1 MKSRVSQLL
10 IAACLSASMALAA
23 VPAGAAPV
31 FAAEETDTAGTE
43 QGNSTGKSNTGT
55 PAGERESSGGTQD
68 GSQSSGQN
76 NTSEETKDDEK
87 DTAQGGTMESSQGGT
102 QGSTDGST
110 EENGQQS
117 TTGNVKENTSGGT
130 QDGSQGND
138 DGSKQGAITSGE
150 YITPPATV
158 QWIDKDNLILGISP
172 VDGADWYE
180 IEYIKSDSEEVISSS
195 IWYSND
201 FTHQASDNGLY
212 QINIKR
218 ELQDQEATFGEEI
231 KNPVQIRVY
240 AGKGSPKAVRAEN
253 LENADYKK
261 ITVDNYQSYLSTLK
275 ETPMPTD
282 VELSLD
288 DTSNKLVVSF
298 KQEKVG
304 QWQTDDQGNLV
315 PSYPYEYHLYFYLG
329 SEYRK
334 AYSYDYYTDPGNL
347 IWSVS
352 AKGTEKEKIEI
363 PVSDYIR
370 STILE
375 KVNTGAES
383 RQLSVAVK
391 AKAGG
396 TDSNGNLKYKVSQL
410 SAMSNQIDYKN
421 ATFTTISVNE
431 DQFKDGSLQNISS
444 EDTNKLCP
452 EAPDNASLRLEVKA
466 NTADENDQK
475 TEAFKKD
482 AHINASYSD
491 FSTFEVNLNLVT
503 KEDGDKE
510 KIQEVTETAS
520 TLLITIPI
528 PLSLRYKPIV
538 ILRNHGGTIE
548 EVGSVVSADGKTVS
562 FYTDKFS
569 DYAIAVKK
577 DNPGT
582 VEEGGKDNPS
592 TDPITPSDPGT
603 SVTTPS
609 APSGPDTS
617 AAVKTVS
624 DTTAAVKGVID
635 ASTLAESS
643 KKLAGSLIDAIK
655 AEADKKMAAASSQSD
670 ANAIAEQAKKD
681 IEAVQARAE
690 KAGKIGDVPA
700 AGDLP
705 TAVQYGMIKGYINGT
720 SDTDFQ
726 PAGSVTRA
734 QFAAF
739 LYRLAGSPE
748 TSGTGSFS
756 DTASVSGGADFAKA
770 IAWAA
775 EQGIAQGF
783 GDGTF
788 RPYETVTREQAVAFL
803 HRYMKGLT
811 NTGSSKFTDVKDG
824 SWYAADINWGVAN
837 GIINGYADNSFGVG
851 DNTTRGQAVQFIYRA
866 LASGSAVSG

>member
-87 DTAQGGTMESSQGGT
+87 NTAQGGSTEISQGGT

-110 EENGQQS
+110 EENSQQGA
-117 TTGNVKENTSGGT
+117 TGEVKEDTSDGK
-130 QDGSQGND
+130 QDGSQTGSQGSGD
-138 DGSKQGAITSGE
+138 DTTQGAITGAG
-150 YITPPATV
+150 YITPPETV
-158 QWIDKDNLILGISP
+158 KWIDEKNLILGISP
-172 VDGADWYE
+172 VENADWFEIQYTSSDNSDWYVFDQPGHLTLSTDNLYE
-180 IEYIKSDSEEVISSS
+180 IDVNHELQMQESSS
-195 IWYSND
+195 GKSII
-201 FTHQASDNGLY
+201 G
-212 QINIKR
+212 K
-218 ELQDQEATFGEEI
+218 
-231 KNPVQIRVY
+231 VQLKVY
-240 AGKGSPKAVRAEN
+240 AGVGSHDVQGIDKAAYTPITVSNYKSYLEN
-253 LENADYKK
+253 L
-261 ITVDNYQSYLSTLK
+261 T
-275 ETPMPTD
+275 ETPKPTA
-282 VELSLD
+282 VSLTLD
-288 DTSNKLVVSF
+288 KDNKLVVSF
-298 KQEKVG
+298 QQEKLEG
-304 QWQTDDQGNLV
+304 T
-315 PSYPYEYHLYFYLG
+315 YPEEYQLQFYLNG
-329 SEYRK
+329 KDITYTFS
-334 AYSYDYYTDPGNL
+334 YSGYTHPSNL
-347 IWSVS
+347 IWTE
-352 AKGTEKEKIEI
+352 GTSGIEI
-363 PVSDYIR
+363 PVTDYLR
-370 STILE
+370 
-375 KVNTGAES
+375 AE
-383 RQLSVAVK
+383 RIDK
-391 AKAGG
+391 ALGDSGESKLTVTVRARNDTRDDAG
-396 TDSNGNLKYKVSQL
+396 NYKYRVSQA
-410 SAMSNQIDYKN
+410 SDPIKAIDYRKATPTNVTINNETFN
-421 ATFTTISVNE
+421 AGNKQEITIE
-431 DQFKDGSLQNISS
+431 TDEAK
-444 EDTNKLCP
+444 KLCP
-452 EAPDNASLRLEVKA
+452 YVTTGASLKLEIKA
-466 NTADENDQK
+466 AS
-475 TEAFKKD
+475 EAEKEKKAEEFK
-482 AHINASYSD
+482 NNNEYVSASYTD
-491 FSTFEVNLNLVT
+491 ISTFEINLNLVT
-503 KEDGDKE
+503 SKDGSEE
-510 KIQEVTETAS
+510 KTKVAQTS
-520 TLLITIPI
+520 SSMLITIPI
-528 PLSLRYKPIV
+528 PESLQKYGNSIA
-538 ILRNHGGTIE
+538 ILRKHNGVIE

-681 IEAVQARAE
+681 MEAVQARAE
-690 KAGKIGDVPA
+690 KAGKIADVPA

-720 SDTDFQ
+720 SDTAFQ

-748 TSGTGSFS
+748 TSDTGAFS